1 MATARALSPV
11 VLTLLCFALTA
22 CMPVRGNDPTPP
34 DTVSDTLPETGP
46 TSDADV
52 IEGTGSVVRVEL
64 EGGFF
69 AIEGDD
75 GKTYDPTNLAEEFS
89 QDGLRVRYELRP
101 RHDMLGT
108 HQVGTIVDVIRI
120 ERI

>member
-22 CMPVRGNDPTPP
+22 CMPVRGNDPIPP

-52 IEGTGSVVRVEL
+52 IKGTGSVVRVEL

-69 AIEGDD
+69 AIKGDD
-75 GKTYDPTNLAEEFS
+75 GTTYDPTNLAEEFR

-101 RHDMLGT
+101 RPDMMGI
-108 HQVGTIVDVIRI
+108 HMVGTIVDVIRI